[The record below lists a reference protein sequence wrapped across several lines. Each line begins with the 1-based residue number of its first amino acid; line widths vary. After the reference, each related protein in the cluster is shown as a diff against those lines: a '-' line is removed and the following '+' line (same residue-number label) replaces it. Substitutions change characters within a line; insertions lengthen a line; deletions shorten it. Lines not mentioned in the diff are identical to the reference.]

1 MRPRLPLQVVYI
13 YLSSYIIGVFLIE
26 EADDII
32 KKTHLDL
39 NHAGRDKMQKEINR
53 KYANITLNCINLYK
67 SLCEEC
73 QNQSICKYGF
83 FFAEITHLFSLLV
96 FKFIRN

>member
-1 MRPRLPLQVVYI
+1 VIQVVYI
-13 YLSSYIIGVFLIE
+13 YLSSYIIGFFLIE

-53 KYANITLNCINLYK
+53 KYANITLKIVCITGSNK
-67 SLCEEC
+67 
-73 QNQSICKYGF
+73 
-83 FFAEITHLFSLLV
+83 
-96 FKFIRN
+96 

>member
-13 YLSSYIIGVFLIE
+13 YLSSYIIGFFLIE

-83 FFAEITHLFSLLV
+83 FLLKLHIY
-96 FKFIRN
+96 FLYLCSNL